1 MSRKIRI
8 FTTDFIYFS
17 CALLLAIGTAFW
29 FSVLAGIVVALL
41 ATALCVLYIV
51 FGILQKVKWQRLVM
65 KTLENE
71 EAMATYLNTMA
82 IPVALTTTAG
92 AIKWC
97 NLAFRS
103 LTGFGAM
110 RNIAR
115 MIPGISVPEKDKKI
129 LIRGRAYKKELF
141 TVPYRTGDML
151 LYRLID
157 VENAVEAKR
166 LYQSFLPV
174 VCNLQIDN
182 YDELSADMTQTELS
196 EVVASVERRI
206 ATMAKSVSALFIRT
220 DRGRYTCVFERR
232 FLSTLRSSKFRIL
245 DDVRQ
250 IKGTLSPTLS
260 VAVGVGETP
269 EQSAEFA
276 GKALELALGRGGDQ
290 AVIKQGDQFVFFGGA
305 SKTVYRRSKVK
316 SRMISHA
323 LRNLMEQ
330 CNNVFIMGHEVPDLD
345 CMGAA
350 LGLCACARHI
360 GKKAYM
366 VVDHPNPS
374 IQPLLARVGAVDVYN
389 GAIMSGAEAAMRLG
403 ASSML
408 IIVDTQLAS
417 FTVAP
422 NLIEL
427 SDTVVVID
435 HHLRGT
441 TNVENTAL
449 YYHEPYASSVCEL
462 VTEILQYF
470 GEDVRPLP
478 IDLDALL
485 CGITIDT
492 KGFSFNTGVRTFEA
506 ASYLRRLG
514 ADSTGIRQLVQ
525 DDMKTYS
532 SKSDVVKSAEVLE
545 GGIALAMC
553 PDGTESA
560 PLIAAQAADAL
571 LTIRGIS
578 ASFVVCRE
586 GDSVIIS
593 GRSLGEV
600 NVQLLLESLGG
611 GGHATIA
618 AVKLKDTDLKSAYAL
633 LKKTIKKET
642 REDN

>member
-1 MSRKIRI
+1 MG
-8 FTTDFIYFS
+8 FVVT
-17 CALLLAIGTAFW
+17 
-29 FSVLAGIVVALL
+29 VLAAALI
-41 ATALCVLYIV
+41 ALYLV

-65 KTLENE
+65 KALENE

-82 IPVALTTTAG
+82 IPIALTTPAG
-92 AIKWC
+92 SIKWC
-97 NLAFRS
+97 NLAFRN

-110 RNIAR
+110 RNIAH
-115 MIPGISVPEKDKKI
+115 MIPGIGVPDKDKKI
-129 LIRGRAYKKELF
+129 LIRGRAYKKEQF
-141 TVPYRTGDML
+141 TVPYRDGHML

-157 VENAVEAKR
+157 VETTIEAKR

-174 VCNLQIDN
+174 VCNIQVDN
-182 YDELSADMTQTELS
+182 YEELSTDMTQTELS
-196 EVVASVERRI
+196 EVIASVERRI
-206 ATMAKSVSALFIRT
+206 SAMAKSVSAMFMRT

-232 FLSTLRSSKFRIL
+232 FLSTLRASKFRIL

-250 IKGTLSPTLS
+250 IKATLSPTLS
-260 VAVGVGETP
+260 IAVGVGETP
-269 EQSAEFA
+269 EQSGEYA

-290 AVIKQGDQFVFFGGA
+290 AVIKQGDQYVFFGGA
-305 SKTVYRRSKVK
+305 IKTVYHRSKVK
-316 SRMISHA
+316 SRMTSHA

-330 CNNVFIMGHEVPDLD
+330 CSDVYIMGHEVPDLD
-345 CMGAA
+345 CMGAS

-374 IQPLLARVGAVDVYN
+374 IEPLMGRVATVDAYSNAVLT
-389 GAIMSGAEAAMRLG
+389 GAEAGMRIG
-403 ASSML
+403 STSML
-408 IIVDTQLAS
+408 IIVDTQLAN

-422 NLIEL
+422 NLIGL
-427 SDTVVVID
+427 SDTVVVLD

-441 TNVENTAL
+441 NTIENTAL
-449 YYHEPYASSVCEL
+449 TYHEPYASSACEL

-470 GEDVRPLP
+470 GNDVRPLSV
-478 IDLDALL
+478 DLDALL

-514 ADSTGIRQLVQ
+514 ADTTGIRQLVQ
-525 DDMKTYS
+525 DDFKTYS
-532 SKSDVVKSAEVLE
+532 AKSDVVRSAEVLP
-545 GGIALAMC
+545 GGIALAAC
-553 PDGTESA
+553 PEGTESA
-560 PLIAAQAADAL
+560 TLIAAQAADEL
-571 LTIRGIS
+571 LTIRGIA
-578 ASFVVCRE
+578 ASFVVCHE
-586 GDSVIIS
+586 GDSIIIS
-593 GRSLGEV
+593 GRSLGDV

-633 LKKTIKKET
+633 LKKTIKNQI
-642 REDN
+642 REEN

>member
-1 MSRKIRI
+1 
-8 FTTDFIYFS
+8 
-17 CALLLAIGTAFW
+17 
-29 FSVLAGIVVALL
+29 
-41 ATALCVLYIV
+41 
-51 FGILQKVKWQRLVM
+51 
-65 KTLENE
+65 
-71 EAMATYLNTMA
+71 
-82 IPVALTTTAG
+82 
-92 AIKWC
+92 
-97 NLAFRS
+97 
-103 LTGFGAM
+103 M
-110 RNIAR
+110 R
-115 MIPGISVPEKDKKI
+115 
-129 LIRGRAYKKELF
+129 
-141 TVPYRTGDML
+141 

-157 VENAVEAKR
+157 VENTVEVKR

-174 VCNLQIDN
+174 VCNIQVDN
-182 YDELSADMTQTELS
+182 YEELAADMTQSELS
-196 EVVASVERRI
+196 ETIAAVERRI
-206 ATMAKSVSALFIRT
+206 DAMAKSVSAMFVRT

-232 FLSTLRSSKFRIL
+232 FLSALRTSRFRIL

-269 EQSAEFA
+269 EQSAEYA

-290 AVIKQGDQFVFFGGA
+290 AVIKQGDQFMFFGGA
-305 SKTVYRRSKVK
+305 VKTVYRRSKVK

-330 CNNVFIMGHEVPDLD
+330 CSDVFIMGHEVPDLD
-345 CMGAA
+345 CMGAS

-374 IQPLLARVGAVDVYN
+374 IATLMERVEDVSAYSGAV
-389 GAIMSGAEAAMRLG
+389 MSGAEAGMRIG
-403 ASSML
+403 ATSML
-408 IIVDTQLAS
+408 IVVDTQLKN

-422 NLIEL
+422 NLLEA
-427 SDTVVVID
+427 SSTVVVID

-441 TNVENTAL
+441 TNIEETAL
-449 YYHEPYASSVCEL
+449 YYHEPYASSACEL

-470 GEDVRPLP
+470 GDDVKPLP

-506 ASYLRRLG
+506 ASFLRRLG

-525 DDMKTYS
+525 DDMKTYTA
-532 SKSDVVKSAEVLE
+532 KSNVVKSAEMLE
-545 GGIALAMC
+545 GGIAVAVC
-553 PDGTESA
+553 PEGTESA

-571 LTIRGIS
+571 LTIRGIA

-618 AVKLKDTDLKSAYAL
+618 AVKLKDTDIKSAYAL

-642 REDN
+642 RGEN